1 MVSIKTYKEIET
13 MRQGGKILAKILKKV
28 AKAVKPGISTLALNK
43 LAEEEIAQYGAEPA
57 FKGYKGYPFALCAS
71 INNEVVHSFPSVKKK
86 LKSGDIIGLDLGLKY
101 KSYFV
106 DMAVTLGAGN
116 ISVEAKKL
124 IKVAK
129 NALFRAFEQAKPE
142 NYLGD
147 ISSSIQDYV
156 EKNGFSVVRDL
167 AGHGIGNNLHEEPLI
182 PNYGQPKTGIK
193 LKEGMTLAIEPM
205 INQGEYGVKVLKNG
219 WTIVTADGSLSSHF
233 EHTIVITKNGCE
245 ILTK

>member
-1 MVSIKTYKEIET
+1 MVNIKTRKEIEI

-28 AKAVKPGISTLALNK
+28 AKAVKPGVSTLALNK

-71 INNEVVHSFPSVKKK
+71 INNEVVHSFPSAKKK

-129 NALFRAFEQAKPE
+129 NALFRAFEQVKPE

-147 ISSSIQDYV
+147 ISSSIQDYA

-167 AGHGIGNNLHEEPLI
+167 AGHGIGKDLHEEPLI

-205 INQGEYGVKVLKNG
+205 VKEN
-219 WTIVTADGSLSSHF
+219 T
-233 EHTIVITKNGCE
+233 E
-245 ILTK
+245 